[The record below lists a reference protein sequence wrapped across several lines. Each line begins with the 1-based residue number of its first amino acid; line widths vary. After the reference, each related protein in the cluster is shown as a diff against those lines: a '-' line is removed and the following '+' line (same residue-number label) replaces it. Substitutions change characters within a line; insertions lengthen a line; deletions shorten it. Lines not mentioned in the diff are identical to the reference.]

1 MLLTACSLRST
12 RNHFDGLLY
21 ILPCSQVPRR
31 TVLKS
36 GVAAVTLSLGGN
48 SAFADEVALDPTGR
62 RVPMPKTGGYVVFT
76 GEETMSQKEHG
87 TSRSPVQTNLR
98 WNVDRKN
105 ADRICSFNRHF
116 AEYAAFLARVPSALA
131 AAPPRPRSSLFPS
144 AFTHFFVN
152 GSLRYAGYW
161 KQETS
166 FLKEVSRDKPTIYYD
181 SVTGKPLFV
190 APIGRSMDE
199 FLAESNVHGWPSFR
213 DQEVVWENMRVLK
226 SSGEAV
232 SADGTHLGHNL
243 PDRNGNRYC
252 INVSAQRPRLPTIAL
267 SKPVLLTSRCLVARA
282 PCLCLCTQLVSI
294 AGRPVETKD
303 EV

>member
-1 MLLTACSLRST
+1 M
-12 RNHFDGLLY
+12 
-21 ILPCSQVPRR
+21 
-31 TVLKS
+31 LKS
-36 GVAAVTLSLGGN
+36 GVAAVTLSLGGS

-76 GEETMSQKEHG
+76 GEETMSPKEHG

-116 AEYAAFLARVPSALA
+116 AEYAAFLARVPSVLA
-131 AAPPRPRSSLFPS
+131 AAPPRSSLFS
-144 AFTHFFVN
+144 VCIHTLFVN

-190 APIGRSMDE
+190 APIGRSMDD

-267 SKPVLLTSRCLVARA
+267 SCVSDVALLGRA
-282 PCLCLCTQLVSI
+282 PLVSVCVRSSCPLLD
-294 AGRPVETKD
+294 GLLRRRMRSKRG
-303 EV
+303 